1 MLVLATD
8 GLTEARDSHGVLLG
22 EEGAVRW
29 IRDGSRDPD
38 RFAKDLVD
46 RVTRFAGGRIA
57 DDFALLV
64 IKVA

>member
-1 MLVLATD
+1 
-8 GLTEARDSHGVLLG
+8 
-22 EEGAVRW
+22 VRW
-29 IRDGSRDPD
+29 IRDGSADPD
-38 RFAKDLVD
+38 RFAKDLVA